1 MADLGTPKPQNRVNI
16 NACWS
21 PSFRTMQVLQVP
33 YAVIVYILEVGLMRI
48 DSDMY
53 QDSTKTSPI
62 NTIYYD
68 GSGVA
73 SGFSHF
79 GIEGAVGSDPSSF
92 PSLGP

>member
-1 MADLGTPKPQNRVNI
+1 MVK
-16 NACWS
+16 
-21 PSFRTMQVLQVP
+21 VLQAP
-33 YAVIVYILEVGLMRI
+33 HDVIVYILEVGSMRI

-79 GIEGAVGSDPSSF
+79 GIEGAGVGSDPSSF
-92 PSLGP
+92 PSLSL